1 MQDREVGAVGRAA
14 GLRARAIDARAA
26 REALVRQ
33 ALTLATLGLTA
44 LAAFGATGCGGGQGN
59 DLRDEAPAQTSA
71 SGGAV
76 GASGGEVA
84 VPGATA
90 SRPDT
95 AGLQGTAG
103 SGTPVVGDGSGSI
116 GTPGQG
122 TLQSGDPSDAGVR
135 SLIDAINT
143 SEVEASQVAV
153 QKAQNADVKRYAQAM
168 LSAHQQATTTPA
180 NAAAGG
186 SSASDLLTPLQD
198 SHRKVMQQL
207 QSTANGPAFDRA
219 YINAQ
224 VQAHEGALQTLER
237 AETAAGDPTLVDRVR
252 RMQSEVERHLAEARR
267 VQAVVQRNQPQ

>member
-1 MQDREVGAVGRAA
+1 MHDREVRSAGRAVGPRA
-14 GLRARAIDARAA
+14 GAIDARAA

-44 LAAFGATGCGGGQGN
+44 LAALGATGCGGGQGN

-71 SGGAV
+71 SGSAV

-95 AGLQGTAG
+95 AGLPGTAG
-103 SGTPVVGDGSGSI
+103 SGTGAVGNPSGSI
-116 GTPGQG
+116 GTPGSG
-122 TLQSGDPSDAGVR
+122 VGQSGDPSDAGVR
-135 SLIDAINT
+135 SLLDAINT
-143 SEVEASQVAV
+143 SEVEASQVAL
-153 QKAQNADVKRYAQAM
+153 QKAQHADVKRYAQAM
-168 LSAHQQATTTPA
+168 LTAHQQPTTGPA
-180 NAAAGG
+180 NGAAGG
-186 SSASDLLTPLQD
+186 NSASDLLTPLQD

-207 QSTANGPAFDRA
+207 QSTASGPAFDRA

-224 VQAHEGALQTLER
+224 IQAHEGALQTLER

-252 RMQSEVERHLAEARR
+252 RTQTEVERHLAEARR